1 MTVKIETIEDGFG
14 TEYVKVP
21 LVGGNN
27 HARYVYLTHSE
38 LADLYIAL
46 TDYYADNKE
55 N

>member
-14 TEYVKVP
+14 TEYVKI

-27 HARYVYLTHSE
+27 PARYVHLTHSE

-46 TDYYADNKE
+46 TDYYTDNGD